1 MTRTDNGKCI
11 ENALFTGLITRRGSC
26 GFFTGDVKFMA
37 YEKLIKAARSAR
49 EKAYAPYSGYSVGA
63 ALLCGNGEIYTG
75 CNVEN
80 SSIGLTICAE
90 RTAAVKAISAGER
103 HFKAICIIGGKT
115 GENAC
120 VACFPCGMC
129 RQFLSE
135 FAADDMKVILPSEKD
150 VQIYDFNS
158 LFPHGFKL

>member
-1 MTRTDNGKCI
+1 MKYD
-11 ENALFTGLITRRGSC
+11 E
-26 GFFTGDVKFMA
+26 
-37 YEKLIKAARSAR
+37 LIKAARSVR

-63 ALLCGNGEIYTG
+63 ALLCENGEIYTG

-90 RTAAVKAISAGER
+90 RTAAVKAVSDGER
-103 HFKAICIIGGKT
+103 RFKAICIIGGKT

-135 FAADDMKVILPSEKD
+135 FAADDMLVILPCEND
-150 VQIYDFNS
+150 VQIYDFKS